1 MTNYSPSRDHRGGR
15 DYGRSSYRSP
25 ERSRRDHGHSDRY
38 GRSRGGFSSR
48 SSYGEKAAAPT
59 EDWGKMELVPFKKNF
74 YVEHPEVTARSMEE
88 VEEYRRQHEM
98 TIVGND
104 VPKPIKTFQE
114 ANFSPNILQVLLGQG
129 YASPTM
135 IQAQGWP
142 MALSGR
148 NMVGVAQTGSGKT
161 MAFAL
166 PAIVHISAQQRL
178 RRGDGP
184 IALVLA
190 PTRELACQIQQ
201 ECEKFTGPM
210 NLRTTCCYGGA
221 PRGPQIRALRQG
233 VEICIATPGRLLD
246 FLNDGITNLRRVT
259 YLVMDEADRMLDMG
273 FEDQI
278 RTIVDRIRP
287 DRQTL
292 MWSATWPKEVER
304 LALDYLGDFI
314 QVNIGSLDLCASHTI
329 TQKVK
334 VVSAYDKLPLLM
346 DELKQIMS
354 QAENKTIIFSAT
366 KRGADRLARDISN
379 AGYSALAIHGDKGQ
393 SERDWTLRQF
403 REGRSPIMVATDVAS
418 RGIDVKGI
426 KYVINYEMPSNIED
440 YVHRI
445 GRTGRA
451 GTTGTAITYFTE
463 DDNKFAKKLIA
474 ILKEANQE
482 VDPKLMDMVK
492 RSYPD
497 HGGGRYGRSRYGSHR
512 GGGRGYGGGRGGRGG
527 GSYGGSGNGYGGY
540 QSYGNGGDSRYS
552 AWN

>member
-1 MTNYSPSRDHRGGR
+1 MTNYSPSRDYRGGSR

-25 ERSRRDHGHSDRY
+25 ERSRRDHGQ
-38 GRSRGGFSSR
+38 SRGGGYGSR
-48 SSYGEKAAAPT
+48 SSHGGGSKAPAPA
-59 EDWGKMELVPFKKNF
+59 EDWEKTELVPFKKNF
-74 YVEHPEVTARSMEE
+74 YVEHPDVTARSMQE

-98 TIVGND
+98 TIVGHD

-114 ANFSPNILQVLLGQG
+114 ANFSPSILQVLLAQG
-129 YASPTM
+129 YDNPTM

-161 MAFAL
+161 MAFSL
-166 PAIVHISAQQRL
+166 PAIIHIMAQQRL

-201 ECEKFTGPM
+201 ECEKFTRPL

-314 QVNIGSLDLCASHTI
+314 QVNIGSLDLSASHTI
-329 TQKVK
+329 TQTVK
-334 VVSAYDKLPLLM
+334 VVSAHEKIPLLM
-346 DELKQIMS
+346 DELKHIMS

-393 SERDWTLRQF
+393 NERDWTLRQF

-418 RGIDVKGI
+418 RGI
-426 KYVINYEMPSNIED
+426 
-440 YVHRI
+440 
-445 GRTGRA
+445 
-451 GTTGTAITYFTE
+451 
-463 DDNKFAKKLIA
+463 
-474 ILKEANQE
+474 
-482 VDPKLMDMVK
+482 
-492 RSYPD
+492 
-497 HGGGRYGRSRYGSHR
+497 
-512 GGGRGYGGGRGGRGG
+512 
-527 GSYGGSGNGYGGY
+527 
-540 QSYGNGGDSRYS
+540 
-552 AWN
+552 